1 MDCFQQNVISPQ
13 QSRQSNLTNMMEK
26 RNKAQSNQG
35 KANLAALSKRDR
47 SVNEDLNNF
56 DYHDNNSKLQ

>member
-1 MDCFQQNVISPQ
+1 
-13 QSRQSNLTNMMEK
+13 MEK

-47 SVNEDLNNF
+47 SVNEDLNNLTIMTTTASYNKTAREAYT
-56 DYHDNNSKLQ
+56 DSLGKGKVLNKY